1 MIALLL
7 VTGLAVYPSGN
18 YLHQAHRKLY
28 GPALALSENS
38 SVGWQ
43 EWIDAVRGCT
53 DCDAKL
59 DVAVIGTTGADELN
73 AGFMSL
79 HGVNSVETYILTARE
94 PAQVAGCM
102 ERGIG
107 DADVVFFKGGGSQCD
122 FARWI
127 RGTLVQ
133 NAVERVYQRGGG
145 VGASWP
151 PLRYVITDGYF
162 HDDDRFGRLAV
173 FLARTFAQ
181 INHRVDGL
189 GIDKGTTVVI
199 TRDGL
204 AHVFGLGAAYV
215 VIADH
220 AAEVLRRGQP
230 LTYRGLRVWKFPAGT
245 TLNSRAGGRMALERS
260 TSSKEN

>member
-18 YLHQAHRKLY
+18 YLHHAHPKLH

-94 PAQVAGCM
+94 PAQVAGGM

-133 NAVERVYQRGGG
+133 HAVERVYQRGGG
-145 VGASWP
+145 VGGDRGGQAIQGEVIFDACPGVSVQSSDALADPFSPDISLSSFFSWP

-162 HDDDRFGRLAV
+162 H
-173 FLARTFAQ
+173 
-181 INHRVDGL
+181 
-189 GIDKGTTVVI
+189 
-199 TRDGL
+199 
-204 AHVFGLGAAYV
+204 
-215 VIADH
+215 
-220 AAEVLRRGQP
+220 
-230 LTYRGLRVWKFPAGT
+230 
-245 TLNSRAGGRMALERS
+245 
-260 TSSKEN
+260 